1 MKARSFTNLRQIR
14 AIKVHQWLD
23 EWDKTPFEQRKWR
36 KRPRPHFYLLSL
48 DAYEL
53 KALSGIERR
62 ETSGRLHHGQDLGI
76 QRRHDPERSEEIK
89 RFVEFGYPWSEL
101 SEAKRGSREYDDLR
115 KPGWLPTAVV
125 VNILGINDLRRGR
138 AVDRNDLITIHDDDD
153 SSALVVLPSNFSGPE
168 WRPSDLPPIEVI
180 DGQHRLWA
188 FGSDR
193 AKGRFEIPVV
203 AFFELDLSWQAYQFW
218 TINIKPKKI
227 NQSLAFDLYPL
238 LRTEDWLEKFDG
250 HPIYR
255 ETRSQE
261 LVQHLWSQPES
272 PWHQRINMLGE
283 PGLGRGMVSQA
294 SWIRSLMTTFVRSRE
309 KGRIGGLFASPS
321 ANENDVL
328 PWSRTQQAAFLI
340 FIGIQVRNAVRSE
353 HAEWAEAIR
362 AAEPTA
368 DPASARDPAFASAVS
383 LLASDIGIR
392 GLLYATNDLCCYRSR
407 DLELGKW
414 VINDSAEPDTAG
426 ISAAV
431 KSLNHTKV
439 GAFMGDIAERLA
451 RFDWRSSAA
460 PGLNP
465 QEITLKQS
473 LRGNGGYKVM
483 RRLLMEHLSAARGE
497 VGSSAKTVS
506 SLLGLS

>member
-203 AFFELDLSWQAYQFW
+203 AFFELGLRPLS
-218 TINIKPKKI
+218 
-227 NQSLAFDLYPL
+227 
-238 LRTEDWLEKFDG
+238 
-250 HPIYR
+250 
-255 ETRSQE
+255 
-261 LVQHLWSQPES
+261 
-272 PWHQRINMLGE
+272 
-283 PGLGRGMVSQA
+283 
-294 SWIRSLMTTFVRSRE
+294 
-309 KGRIGGLFASPS
+309 
-321 ANENDVL
+321 
-328 PWSRTQQAAFLI
+328 
-340 FIGIQVRNAVRSE
+340 
-353 HAEWAEAIR
+353 
-362 AAEPTA
+362 
-368 DPASARDPAFASAVS
+368 PAPNR
-383 LLASDIGIR
+383 
-392 GLLYATNDLCCYRSR
+392 
-407 DLELGKW
+407 
-414 VINDSAEPDTAG
+414 
-426 ISAAV
+426 
-431 KSLNHTKV
+431 
-439 GAFMGDIAERLA
+439 RLA
-451 RFDWRSSAA
+451 
-460 PGLNP
+460 
-465 QEITLKQS
+465 
-473 LRGNGGYKVM
+473 
-483 RRLLMEHLSAARGE
+483 
-497 VGSSAKTVS
+497 
-506 SLLGLS
+506 